1 MVTKPDRAQRKQ
13 RGGSADL
20 AREESVR
27 EKIRTSQLANRL
39 IDHANGEVNLE
50 PTQVKAIEILL
61 RKTLPDLAATETKLT
76 VETRPAPELTNEQLL
91 RIAGEAVK
99 EIKQLPGPGADQA
112 VDDQDETTTH

>member
-20 AREESVR
+20 AWEESVR

-39 IDHANGEVNLE
+39 IDHANGKINLE

-76 VETRPAPELTNEQLL
+76 IETRPVEQLTM
-91 RIAGEAVK
+91 
-99 EIKQLPGPGADQA
+99 QS
-112 VDDQDETTTH
+112 